1 MKNILSFRK
10 HLKFQLVG
18 YFVLT
23 SALIITL
30 LGSVFFYGISGI
42 ILDKELAGTAE
53 AIDQSGKYIET
64 YIDKLRSVSYV
75 ISSDSGIRR
84 YLGNKNAKD
93 RKDTLSLINRVLE
106 SDEFI
111 SGITIVSKDG
121 EVISSEKS
129 VDMTVSS
136 DMMQEKWYAQAIE
149 GSGMP
154 FLTSLRKSELVM
166 DKNFWVISMSQEIFD
181 ESGANLGVLLIDVKY
196 EFIDGYLDVID
207 LGKNG
212 YSFII
217 SMTNELV
224 YHKDI
229 SYFEDSSKTEDLVKF
244 ASMTDGFSKE
254 LGQTVHKNVIKDT
267 NWILVGVSSM
277 DEYFMIKKQMI
288 EVIVMGGLLIGLF
301 GIIGGVY
308 YASKITKPFK
318 KLEESMLEVESG
330 LKRIEYDNSMCIEVT
345 VLSEHFNNMVRRI
358 EELMKDI
365 KENERYLRTYE
376 LSALRSQIN
385 PHFLYNTLDTIVWMA
400 EFGDTDMIIKV
411 TKSLANFFRLSLSGG
426 KEMITVEEEV
436 SHVSEYL
443 MIQSVRY
450 EDKLRYSFNI
460 SDDVKPLIVPKI
472 ILQPIVENSIYHGIK
487 EKDGIGNISIIAEKD
502 SERLVISVI
511 DDGVGFDEEKS
522 KCESDDVKLGGIG
535 LSNVD
540 KRIKLYYGNSYGVN
554 IKSKINEGTKVTI
567 TLPISEG

>member
-540 KRIKLYYGNSYGVN
+540 KRIKLYYGNSYGAN